1 MEKFSLKAHRVNAGL
16 SQESAAEKLSVST
29 STLANWE
36 SGKSY
41 PKQPNIEK
49 LCKLYNCTY
58 DAIDF
63 LA

>member
-1 MEKFSLKAHRVNAGL
+1 MEKLSLKALRVNAGL
-16 SQESAAEKLSVST
+16 SQEGAAKELSVST
-29 STLANWE
+29 STLGNWE
-36 SGKSY
+36 SGKSF

-58 DAIDF
+58 DSIDF